1 MAAERK
7 TSEHSDFADWSD
19 RAERWIVRG
28 IKALVVLLIV
38 SQLALQFPGIRQ
50 WLTTT
55 DRSEGVPYRNP
66 PRWPS

>member
-7 TSEHSDFADWSD
+7 GSEPADFTAWSD
-19 RAERWIVRG
+19 RAERWIVAG
-28 IKALVVLLIV
+28 IKALVVLLIA

-55 DRSEGVPYRNP
+55 DRTEGVPYRNQS
-66 PRWPS
+66 R